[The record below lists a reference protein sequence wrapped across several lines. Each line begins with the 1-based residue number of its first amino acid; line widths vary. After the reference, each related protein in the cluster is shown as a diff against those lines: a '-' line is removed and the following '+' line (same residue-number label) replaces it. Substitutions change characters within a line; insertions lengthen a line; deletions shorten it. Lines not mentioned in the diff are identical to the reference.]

1 MILKLYK
8 NKYLLSFFTFKNNK
22 LLPKKINGCILP
34 YNVKKNLLNKKKPNK
49 LKILNDPIY
58 GFIQIP
64 NTLVFDII
72 EHPYFQ
78 RLRRISQM
86 GFTNLVYPGANH
98 TRFHHAIGC
107 MHLMQKA
114 VRVLRFKQVA
124 ISKDEENALYIAIL
138 LHDIGHGAF
147 SHALEHSIVNGISH
161 EEISLQFM
169 KKLNAEFDGKLTLA
183 IKIFEG
189 NYFRKFLCQLISSQ
203 LDIDR
208 LDYLKRDSFYTGVT
222 EGNISSDRL
231 IAMMNVK
238 DDALVIEE
246 KGIYSVEKFL
256 IARRLMYWQVYL
268 HKTSL
273 VAENM
278 LVYVLKRAKE
288 LAEDGML
295 LVANTSLEY
304 FLYNQ
309 ISEINFDNETLEMFS
324 KLDDYDVLSA
334 IKEWTNHEDRVLSL
348 LSKMIIDRKLLRIE
362 MQHNKFDQEVFNK
375 KINTVCK
382 QLQFSKREAAFF
394 VFNDRIK
401 NQAYHQEKPIYILNK
416 KGELKDIAV
425 ASDQLNLQALTNPVI
440 KHFICYPK

>member
-1 MILKLYK
+1 M
-8 NKYLLSFFTFKNNK
+8 
-22 LLPKKINGCILP
+22 KKTT
-34 YNVKKNLLNKKKPNK
+34 PNK

-64 NTLVFDII
+64 NSLIFDVI

-78 RLRRISQM
+78 RLRRITQM
-86 GFTNLVYPGANH
+86 GFSNLVYPGANH

-114 VRVLRFKQVA
+114 IRVLRFKQVE
-124 ISKDEENALYIAIL
+124 ISDKEECGLYLAIL

-147 SHALEHSIVNGISH
+147 SHALEHSIVSGISH
-161 EEISLQFM
+161 EEISLKFM
-169 KKLNAEFDGKLTLA
+169 KKLNEEFSGELTLA
-183 IKIFEG
+183 IEIFEG
-189 NYFRKFLCQLISSQ
+189 KNPRKFLGQLISSQ

-238 DDALVIEE
+238 NDELVIEK

-268 HKTSL
+268 HKTGL
-273 VAENM
+273 VAENI
-278 LVYVLKRAKE
+278 LVNVLKRAKE
-288 LAEDGML
+288 LAEKGVEL
-295 LVANTSLEY
+295 YSSSALHY

-309 ISEINFDNETLEMFS
+309 INANNFTEETLEMFS
-324 KLDDYDVLSA
+324 KLDDYDILSA
-334 IKEWTNHEDRVLSL
+334 IKEWVNHDDKILSL
-348 LSKMIIDRKLLRIE
+348 LAKMIVDRNLLRIE
-362 MQHNKFDQEVFNK
+362 MQKEAFEDSYIDK
-375 KINTVCK
+375 KK
-382 QLQFSKREAAFF
+382 QKAVEKLNISKEETRYF
-394 VFNDRIK
+394 VFTQQIR
-401 NQAYHQEKPIYILNK
+401 NQAYNLEKPVLILNK
-416 KGELKDIAV
+416 KGKLKDIAK
-425 ASDQLNLQALTNPVI
+425 ASDQLNLQALTKPVV

>member
-1 MILKLYK
+1 
-8 NKYLLSFFTFKNNK
+8 
-22 LLPKKINGCILP
+22 
-34 YNVKKNLLNKKKPNK
+34 LNIKKPNK

-124 ISKDEENALYIAIL
+124 ISDDEENALYIAIL

-147 SHALEHSIVNGISH
+147 SHALEHSIVDGISH
-161 EEISLQFM
+161 EEISLKFM
-169 KKLNAEFDGKLTLA
+169 KKLNAEFDGKLSLA
-183 IKIFEG
+183 IEIFGG
-189 NYFRKFLCQLISSQ
+189 NYSRKFLCQLISSQ

-268 HKTSL
+268 HKTGL

-288 LAEDGML
+288 LAEGGGVL
-295 LVANTSLEY
+295 AASSSLKY

-309 ISEINFDNETLEMFS
+309 ISEINFNNETLEMFS

-334 IKEWTNHEDRVLSL
+334 IKEWTNHEDKVLSS

-362 MQHNKFDQEVFNK
+362 IQHKKFDQEVVNK
-375 KINTVCK
+375 KINIVCK
-382 QLQFSKREAAFF
+382 QLQFSKIEAAFF
-394 VFNDRIK
+394 VFHDSIK

-440 KHFICYPK
+440 KYFICYPK